1 MANHV
6 PAAARTGSNPCH
18 NGDATQ
24 LGEPT
29 QPMRPLLA
37 APTAPASIRERCAPL
52 DVGASCQLGL
62 RPVPTG
68 TSMATARPNARRRG
82 VHLTRI
88 GASVGSE
95 IIEHYQQ
102 IREEERL
109 LHGAGRLELLRIQEV
124 LRRHLPPAPARVLD
138 VGGATG
144 IHAEW
149 LVGDGYE
156 VHVIDITARHVEE
169 VRRRLSGRGVTA
181 EVGDARRLSGS
192 DACFDV
198 VLLLGPLYHLVERD
212 DRLAALTEAKRV
224 AKPGGIVAAGAIS
237 RFASLFDGLS
247 RGFLFDP
254 EFREI
259 VERDLREGQH
269 RNPRNTPHWFTT
281 AYFHRPEDLAAEV
294 EQAGLKTREL
304 IGLEGLAGFLPQPQ
318 ERWEDTDAV
327 ETLLYSARA
336 VEREPGLVGLS
347 AHLLLVAEA

>member
-1 MANHV
+1 M
-6 PAAARTGSNPCH
+6 
-18 NGDATQ
+18 
-24 LGEPT
+24 
-29 QPMRPLLA
+29 
-37 APTAPASIRERCAPL
+37 
-52 DVGASCQLGL
+52 
-62 RPVPTG
+62 
-68 TSMATARPNARRRG
+68 
-82 VHLTRI
+82 
-88 GASVGSE
+88 GSE

-109 LHGAGRLELLRIQEV
+109 LHGAGRLELLRTREV
-124 LRRHLPPAPARVLD
+124 LRRYLPPAPARVLD

-156 VHVIDITARHVEE
+156 VHVVDITARHVEE
-169 VRRRLSGRGVTA
+169 VRRRLAGRGVTA
-181 EVGDARRLSGS
+181 EVGDARRLSAS
-192 DACFDV
+192 DASFDV

-304 IGLEGLAGFLPQPQ
+304 IGLEGLAGFLPQLQ

-347 AHLLLVAEA
+347 AHLLLVAES